1 MFNNSRFIENN
12 RRVIGYVLEHNAVCS
27 DPDVITNA
35 NSSENLGAG
44 TDEDIITNNGSFPSA
59 ASYSYLVKDGH
70 ISPYGCPP
78 AMTIPLMPC
87 AVILGGAK
95 KFSHTHEASSLH
107 PGMISAQ
114 LLRIS
119 W

>member
-27 DPDVITNA
+27 DLDVITNA

-78 AMTIPLMPC
+78 RNDYTVD
-87 AVILGGAK
+87 AVRCDIGRRQKILTYA
-95 KFSHTHEASSLH
+95 
-107 PGMISAQ
+107 
-114 LLRIS
+114 
-119 W
+119 

>member
-27 DPDVITNA
+27 DLDVITNA

-78 AMTIPLMPC
+78 RNDYPVD
-87 AVILGGAK
+87 AVRSDIGWRQKILA
-95 KFSHTHEASSLH
+95 HA
-107 PGMISAQ
+107 
-114 LLRIS
+114 
-119 W
+119 

>member
-1 MFNNSRFIENN
+1 MFNNPRFTENN
-12 RRVIGYVLEHNAVCS
+12 RRVIGYVLEHDAVCS
-27 DPDVITNA
+27 DLDVIANA
-35 NSSENLGAG
+35 DSSENLGAG
-44 TDEDIITNNGSFPSA
+44 TDEDIVPNNGSFPSA

-70 ISPYGCPP
+70 ISPYARPP

-119 W
+119 R

>member
-44 TDEDIITNNGSFPSA
+44 TDKDIITNNGSFPSA

-78 AMTIPLMPC
+78 RNDY
-87 AVILGGAK
+87 AVDAVRSDIGWRQKILA
-95 KFSHTHEASSLH
+95 HA
-107 PGMISAQ
+107 
-114 LLRIS
+114 
-119 W
+119 

>member
-27 DPDVITNA
+27 DLDVITNA

-44 TDEDIITNNGSFPSA
+44 TDEDIVTNNGSFPSA
-59 ASYSYLVKDGH
+59 ASYSYLVKMVTFRP
-70 ISPYGCPP
+70 IVAPP

>member
-1 MFNNSRFIENN
+1 MFNNSRFTENN
-12 RRVIGYVLEHNAVCS
+12 RRVIGYVLEYDAVCS
-27 DPDVITNA
+27 NLDFIPNA
-35 NSSENLGAG
+35 NSSENLGTGAN
-44 TDEDIITNNGSFPSA
+44 EDVVTYNRGFPSA